1 MNEDVPLSSEG
12 ENRRPRPVVLLLLDG
27 WGIASANEA
36 NAITA
41 AKTPVF
47 LKIVQEYPVAALNPG
62 KLSLNERYLVL
73 GSGQNEIT
81 EDTPGLSAVISKA
94 GLKQLKLAET
104 ERFAA
109 LTTMFNGRQEDRFSG
124 EDWKIISSA
133 ENNHSVKPFLVFK
146 RSVKALLEAI
156 NKEDDSYAFIA
167 ASLPYLD
174 LTASTGDFSAAKK
187 AVADIDKSLKAI
199 LAAVLEKKGL
209 LIISSAAGNA
219 EKMRDFSTDMIDN
232 SITVNPVPFIIC
244 SEDYKG
250 KTIGLSDP
258 MNNDLSLLA
267 PAGNFSALAPSI
279 LKILGIEQP
288 ESMKGK
294 SLI

>member
-81 EDTPGLSAVISKA
+81 EDTLGLSAIISKA

>member
-133 ENNHSVKPFLVFK
+133 ENHHSVKPFLVFK

-199 LAAVLEKKGL
+199 LA
-209 LIISSAAGNA
+209 N
-219 EKMRDFSTDMIDN
+219 
-232 SITVNPVPFIIC
+232 
-244 SEDYKG
+244 
-250 KTIGLSDP
+250 
-258 MNNDLSLLA
+258 LA
-267 PAGNFSALAPSI
+267 
-279 LKILGIEQP
+279 
-288 ESMKGK
+288 
-294 SLI
+294 